1 MTIDSALKIGL
12 SGLNASQFALT
23 QTANNIANVNTEG
36 YVRKTVQLEN
46 KVLGNIPTGVDIGS
60 VRRVIDTFLQTE
72 QRVASAQFKRYEAL
86 SLIHERLQSL
96 LGAPNDNISFPG
108 RLDRALD
115 SIADTVTEPDSA
127 VRRLSAVTELEA
139 YATEINRVSKLVQ
152 DLRSESDRRISEA
165 LTTVNNAITRIDDL
179 NPLIARE
186 QKLGGDATSLI
197 EQRDRAIAERRHR
210 NRCASRSMVSRTHR
224 LSSER

>member
-1 MTIDSALKIGL
+1 M
-12 SGLNASQFALT
+12 
-23 QTANNIANVNTEG
+23 
-36 YVRKTVQLEN
+36 
-46 KVLGNIPTGVDIGS
+46 
-60 VRRVIDTFLQTE
+60 
-72 QRVASAQFKRYEAL
+72 
-86 SLIHERLQSL
+86 
-96 LGAPNDNISFPG
+96 
-108 RLDRALD
+108 
-115 SIADTVTEPDSA
+115 
-127 VRRLSAVTELEA
+127 TELEA